1 MQSYRLDATGKLI
14 DFQGSEIGL
23 IVSILFYK
31 KWGRIPV
38 NGRPRSEQ
46 WWRNRLND
54 LINAP
59 TVEIETPWECGSS
72 EPAPTPFEIEIGMP
86 DLNYDMLIKA
96 WRRLD
101 EKEKV

>member
-1 MQSYRLDATGKLI
+1 MQSYRLDSTGKLI

-31 KWGRIPV
+31 SWGRIPV

-59 TVEIETPWECGSS
+59 TVEIAPENLWDGCPA
-72 EPAPTPFEIEIGMP
+72 EPAPIPFEIEMGMP
-86 DLNYDMLIKA
+86 DLNYETLIKA
-96 WRRLD
+96 WRRM
-101 EKEKV
+101 KSRA

>member
-1 MQSYRLDATGKLI
+1 MQSYRIDATGKLI

-31 KWGRIPV
+31 RWGRIPI

-54 LINAP
+54 IINQPAI
-59 TVEIETPWECGSS
+59 EIPPENLWECGSG
-72 EPAPTPFEIEIGMP
+72 EPAPIPFEIEIGMP
-86 DLNYDMLIKA
+86 NLNYEMLIGAWKRMESKA
-96 WRRLD
+96 
-101 EKEKV
+101 